1 MRTAQEK
8 TGRQQ
13 KPLVLVIEDETPQ
26 RDFLKEV
33 LSRSGYECRCATNC
47 AEGRIAMDGECFA
60 CVLID
65 LGLPDGNGLDLLAH
79 LLQADPC
86 AVPIILTGD
95 ARAERVIDT
104 MRAGAFDYVT
114 KPVDLTTLKAA
125 VARALSHHL
134 VVRERAELL
143 RLLKEERDQLRTR
156 VEAATADIRQYA
168 AALNNSN
175 TRLTALLRLT
185 QLSNVTYYSDET
197 LMRSVFEELRR
208 HIPLR
213 CVALCDVT
221 RQSLLAVFRRHTT
234 EEAEYLITPGDAVQA
249 GYDSLL
255 AEADP
260 GLLVQEWVERN
271 IGLDTSGLQSFAFP
285 QKFWS
290 RSICT
295 VGFYLA
301 SEFTPD
307 ESEQEFL
314 GMCAH
319 FLAFEWEQA
328 KLQLNAAHQAS
339 LGNIAVE
346 LARNFVQPLTAIATA
361 ADFITETPIS
371 PDAAEGMRIIK
382 ENSNLLKR
390 QTQEFRKLSL
400 LRENCVETV
409 RLDEYVEQALSMLS
423 VAIQN
428 RNVTVE
434 KEYLADCECVLING
448 TILARTFL
456 DLILGAL
463 RSVDIGGHIS
473 LRLRELGQGYIA
485 FEIRHAGLD
494 QALAGPTNGS
504 RSHGELGVLT
514 SSPVRQLAERTIHS
528 CGGKLSVEVDS
539 NRQSLLRIVL
549 PRNVTGPTV
558 PRLAQW

>member
-1 MRTAQEK
+1 MTRC
-8 TGRQQ
+8 GR
-13 KPLVLVIEDETPQ
+13 
-26 RDFLKEV
+26 
-33 LSRSGYECRCATNC
+33 
-47 AEGRIAMDGECFA
+47 
-60 CVLID
+60 
-65 LGLPDGNGLDLLAH
+65 
-79 LLQADPC
+79 
-86 AVPIILTGD
+86 
-95 ARAERVIDT
+95 
-104 MRAGAFDYVT
+104 GAFDYLT

-134 VVRERAELL
+134 VVRERAELV
-143 RLLKEERDQLRTR
+143 RLLKEERDQLRAR
-156 VEAATADIRQYA
+156 VDAATADIRQYA
-168 AALNNSN
+168 AALNNSY
-175 TRLTALLRLT
+175 TQLRALLRLT

-208 HIPLR
+208 HMPLR

-221 RQSLLAVFRRHTT
+221 RESLLAVFKRHS
-234 EEAEYLITPGDAVQA
+234 EDDAEFLITEGDAVQA

-255 AEADP
+255 VEAEP
-260 GLLVQEWVERN
+260 KLLVDEWVDRN
-271 IGLDTSGLQSFAFP
+271 IDMDTSGLQSFAYP

-328 KLQLNAAHQAS
+328 KLQLHVAHQAS
-339 LGNIAVE
+339 LGNIGVE
-346 LARNFVQPLTAIATA
+346 LARSFIQPLTAIATA
-361 ADFITETPIS
+361 TDFVKETPIS
-371 PDAAEGMRIIK
+371 EDAADGLRIVL
-382 ENSNLLKR
+382 ESVNLLKR

-428 RNVTVE
+428 RNVTIE
-434 KEYLADCECVLING
+434 KEFISDCECVLING
-448 TILARTFL
+448 AILARAFL

-463 RSVDIGGHIS
+463 RSINV
-473 LRLRELGQGYIA
+473 
-485 FEIRHAGLD
+485 
-494 QALAGPTNGS
+494 
-504 RSHGELGVLT
+504 
-514 SSPVRQLAERTIHS
+514 
-528 CGGKLSVEVDS
+528 GGKNPVTLTGK
-539 NRQSLLRIVL
+539 RPRIYRV
-549 PRNVTGPTV
+549 
-558 PRLAQW
+558 